1 MIGIIVW
8 ALLIIW
14 ICCATGPFFT
24 MMCVLLPIAG
34 VLYALLDWLFEKIKG
49 DKEIYFEDLYI
60 KHFRDEEIEKE
71 RDEWER
77 KYGLKHPSRLRKEQ
91 EEAEQK
97 RQKN

>member
-1 MIGIIVW
+1 M
-8 ALLIIW
+8 L
-14 ICCATGPFFT
+14 
-24 MMCVLLPIAG
+24 CVLLPIAG

-49 DKEIYFEDLYI
+49 DKEIYLEDLYI
-60 KHFRDEEIEKE
+60 KHFSDEEIEKE